1 MSGNGH
7 YRWYWSSSEELE
19 RCFGAKATRA
29 EVIDAGHANVTADEF
44 DEGQTPGFWIVE
56 ADTVLV
62 HPIALSADEL
72 ADMEGVDLTAQW
84 AIEAVLEANE
94 DAYGEDGYEGPSKSA
109 DPNAEPAFDAAL
121 KLIDRTA
128 PDAADQV
135 NAAIRAFVVN
145 NQAIFAPYLF
155 GDTRNVE
162 FVPLAETKGDA
173 Q

>member
-1 MSGNGH
+1 MAGTGQ

-29 EVIDAGHANVTADEF
+29 EAVESGLANTTADEF

-62 HPIALSADEL
+62 HPITLSADEL
-72 ADMEGVDLTAQW
+72 ADMEGLDLTAQW
-84 AIEAVLEANE
+84 AIEAVLDANE
-94 DAYGEDGYEGPSKSA
+94 EAYGEDGYEGPSKSA
-109 DPNAEPAFDAAL
+109 DPEAEPAFDAAL

-145 NQAIFAPYLF
+145 NQAIFNPYLF

-162 FVPLAETKGDA
+162 FVPLADSNGDD